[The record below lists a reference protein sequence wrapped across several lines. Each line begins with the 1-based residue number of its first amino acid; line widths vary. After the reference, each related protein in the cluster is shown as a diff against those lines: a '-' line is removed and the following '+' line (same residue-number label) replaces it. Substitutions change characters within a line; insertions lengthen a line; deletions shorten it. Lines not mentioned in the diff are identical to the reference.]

1 MMTHAPQRGEVR
13 GCKEVV
19 VKRFSSLP
27 ETVSSVFR
35 GGLCRALLW
44 LVLAFP
50 WGVSGEESGPGEDE
64 GIRFACSPTE
74 LDTIEA
80 AVTDYLAALDI
91 PSALVE
97 KRGDRGAGRL
107 VYTLATPKEDAN
119 TLDFRNRLELRLRD
133 AAVVLPDRQG
143 KGRTVRTVSEKEIVL
158 ALLQHGRL
166 TEFKGEACNLG
177 ALKEHVGIRQN
188 TVAWAESLEWN
199 WPNGGPARWN
209 GKYWRDGTPRSRIPV
224 QQAFNDVFLN
234 QNRYAIG
241 CYTATKMTMIQGALD
256 YFHRVRKEPDKQ
268 RLVEK
273 RLSLD
278 QEPLLNV
285 EPGRMWDFEKD
296 FDPREMERPGKLLN
310 IRYGVAPKNFVPGDW
325 VYFLNTDPKSQ
336 RKLGYEGSS
345 AVYLGRGKFNDYYND
360 NNHFYT
366 YRQKLDEVYQ
376 WRNGVFSRS
385 RDKAKVRPLS
395 PADFERLGRTPEE
408 GGLVM
413 DLRVSH
419 YLFGHEELPVLAA
432 TQP

>member
-1 MMTHAPQRGEVR
+1 MRS
-13 GCKEVV
+13 
-19 VKRFSSLP
+19 SSLWL
-27 ETVSSVFR
+27 TGLRHIRR
-35 GGLCRALLW
+35 GFFRALLW
-44 LVLAFP
+44 LAVAIP
-50 WGVSGEESGPGEDE
+50 WGVSGEETKSVEDE
-64 GIRFACSPTE
+64 GIRFSCPPTQ
-74 LDTIEA
+74 LDNIEA
-80 AVTDYLAALDI
+80 AMAAYLAALDI
-91 PSALVE
+91 PPALVG
-97 KRGDRGAGRL
+97 KQGDRMGGRL
-107 VYTLATPKEDAN
+107 VYTLTTAKEDAN
-119 TLDFRNRLELRLRD
+119 TVDFKSRPELRLRD
-133 AAVVLPDRQG
+133 ATVVLPDRQG
-143 KGRTVRTVSEKEIVL
+143 KGRTIRTVSEKEIVL

-166 TEFKGEACNLG
+166 TEFKGEACNLD

-209 GKYWRDGTPRSRIPV
+209 GKYWRDGTPRPRVPV
-224 QQAFNDVFLN
+224 HAALNDVFLN
-234 QNRYAIG
+234 QSRYAIG

-256 YFHRVRKEPDKQ
+256 YFYRVRQEPAKQ

-278 QEPLLNV
+278 HEPLLNV

-336 RKLGYEGSS
+336 KKLGYEGSS
-345 AVYLGRGKFNDYYND
+345 AIYLGRGKFNDYYND
-360 NNHFYT
+360 NNHSYT

-385 RDKAKVRPLS
+385 RDRAKIRPLS
-395 PADFERLGRTPEE
+395 PADIERLGKTPGE

-419 YLFGHEELPVLAA
+419 YLFGHEDLPVLVAA
-432 TQP
+432 HP